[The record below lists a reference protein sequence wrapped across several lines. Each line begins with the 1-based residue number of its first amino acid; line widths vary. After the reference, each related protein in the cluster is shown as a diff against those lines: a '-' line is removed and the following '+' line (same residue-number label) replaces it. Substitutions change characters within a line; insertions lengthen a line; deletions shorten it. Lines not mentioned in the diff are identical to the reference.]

1 MDMKKLFNILIFISF
16 VFICVYLWKQDL
28 IIPELPHTQW
38 IVPSMLLLFLGFYVS
53 TFSWGTALKVHQ
65 RPIRHRDAV
74 VSHGQSVF
82 AKYIPGKVWVIL
94 GRASYISKNKSDLK
108 NNSFISLKEQLI
120 YMWVGFVISAIPT
133 LIFYGIQ
140 WITLLLVLIILLLS
154 LFLFVPRAHHLTMLA
169 VKKIIRRDLEL
180 PVINLRKSLPV
191 ILSTTMIWAAWTFAF
206 YFFMRI
212 FSDDIDTVMAFAFP
226 LSVCF
231 GLIAIIL
238 PGGLGL
244 REGIIIGYLTLAGM
258 DIETATTIS
267 FLNRFAFIAGE
278 VFIFLLALIVRLTT
292 KKEAGT
298 LKHAC

>member
-1 MDMKKLFNILIFISF
+1 MKKLFNLLIIISF
-16 VFICVYLWKQDL
+16 LFICIYLWKQDV
-28 IIPELPHTQW
+28 IIPVLPHRQW
-38 IVPSMLLLFLGFYVS
+38 IVPSLVMLFLGFYVS
-53 TFSWGTALKVHQ
+53 TISWRTALQVHQ
-65 RPIRHRDAV
+65 RSISHRDAV

-94 GRASYISKNKSDLK
+94 GRASYISANKTDLK

-120 YMWVGFVISAIPT
+120 YTWVGFLVSAVPT
-133 LIFYGIQ
+133 ILFYGIQ
-140 WITLLLVLIILLLS
+140 WITLLIVLIILLLT
-154 LFLFVPRAHHLTMLA
+154 LFLFVPSVHHFTLRVLKRIT
-169 VKKIIRRDLEL
+169 RRDLEL
-180 PVINLRKSLPV
+180 PVINLGRSLPV
-191 ILSTTMIWAAWTFAF
+191 ILSTTLIWMAWTLSF

-212 FSDDIDTVMAFAFP
+212 FSNDIDAVMAFAFP

-278 VFIFLLALIVRLTT
+278 VFIFLLALMVRLTG
-292 KKEAGT
+292 KKETVG
-298 LKHAC
+298 